1 MGDYKIHICCLCRT
15 SYPIF
20 WFALLLVQARS
31 GGRDRCFEVVKKR
44 EKYSYTNIIAV
55 FKNITNTYISHGKS
69 SEEKRSGMFNLHSRI
84 FYFCEHLAF
93 LCFFS
98 AV

>member
-55 FKNITNTYISHGKS
+55 FKNITNTYIYRMVKAV
-69 SEEKRSGMFNLHSRI
+69 KRREPECLTSILEYFI
-84 FYFCEHLAF
+84 FA
-93 LCFFS
+93 S
-98 AV
+98 I